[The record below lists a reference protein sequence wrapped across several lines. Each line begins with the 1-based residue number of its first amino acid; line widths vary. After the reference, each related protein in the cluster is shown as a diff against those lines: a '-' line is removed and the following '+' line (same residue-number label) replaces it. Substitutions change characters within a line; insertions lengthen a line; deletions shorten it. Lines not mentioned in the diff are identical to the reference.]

1 MKLFRVTKH
10 KRYVDRYL
18 FTLKLD
24 IVNITLTAS
33 RKGGLNDEA
42 LSRIS
47 NSASLIKKYQR
58 RAKLLEY

>member
-1 MKLFRVTKH
+1 MRLFRVTKH
-10 KRYVDRYL
+10 RRYVDRYL

-33 RKGGLNDEA
+33 RKGGLNDES
-42 LSRIS
+42 LKRI
-47 NSASLIKKYQR
+47 NNTASLIKKYQR

>member
-1 MKLFRVTKH
+1 MRLFRVTKH
-10 KRYVDRYL
+10 RRYVDRYL
-18 FTLKLD
+18 FALKLD

-42 LSRIS
+42 LKRI
-47 NSASLIKKYQR
+47 NNTASLIKKYQR

>member
-1 MKLFRVTKH
+1 MRLFRVTKH
-10 KRYVDRYL
+10 RRYVDRYL

-42 LSRIS
+42 LRRINICFS
-47 NSASLIKKYQR
+47 NKNTNEEPSF
-58 RAKLLEY
+58 